1 MFFITAQSLR
11 TVGMNSQEMEI
22 WKITGGMIVVNRIW
36 RYIFIGGALFLFFP
50 IALGC
55 DSKKESATM
64 AGKPVIAP
72 GPGMNEPPVAK
83 STTAQTASPHTANAR
98 TESAEGI
105 AVDVDGEKMTR
116 SQLDQDIQKR
126 MSALKGQVPA
136 EQLENAR
143 TEIRRTAIDEFI
155 ISTLLNKE
163 VSRNKLT
170 ATDKEIAEVMDA
182 MKGQLPAG
190 MTLEEVFKNNK
201 IDASAMREEIGL
213 NIRINKLVAA
223 EVGDKARITDKE
235 VADFYQK
242 NQDQFKQPES
252 VHARH
257 ILVAKTPGDTD
268 KVTAGKKTKAEELQK
283 RLVAGADFADL
294 AAKNSDCPSKKN
306 GGDLGFFARGQ
317 MVKPFED
324 AAFSQQKNAI
334 GPIVETDFGFHIIQ
348 ILEHR
353 SAQIAKLDAE
363 TKKQIRTFLEQ
374 QKKQTAYDRLVKRLK
389 AGANIVIFGT

>member
-1 MFFITAQSLR
+1 
-11 TVGMNSQEMEI
+11 
-22 WKITGGMIVVNRIW
+22 MIVGNRIW
-36 RYIFIGGALFLFFP
+36 RYILIGVALFLFFP
-50 IALGC
+50 LILGC
-55 DSKKESATM
+55 DSKKESTTT

-72 GPGMNEPPVAK
+72 GPGVNEPPAAE
-83 STTAQTASPHTANAR
+83 SAAQTLTASAHTANAK
-98 TESAEGI
+98 TEAATGI
-105 AVDVDGEKMTR
+105 AVEVDGEKMTR

-126 MSALKGQVPA
+126 MASLKGQVPA

-143 TEIRRTAIDEFI
+143 AEVRRTVIDEFI
-155 ISTLLNKE
+155 IRTLLNKE
-163 VSRNKLT
+163 VSRRKLT
-170 ATDKEIAEVMDA
+170 ATEKEMAEVIDA
-182 MKGQLPAG
+182 MKAQLPAG
-190 MTLEEVFKNNK
+190 VTLEEIFKKNK

-213 NIRINKLVAA
+213 NIRINKLVTA
-223 EVGDKARITDKE
+223 EPGGNAKITDKE
-235 VADFYQK
+235 VTDFYQK

-257 ILVAKTPGDTD
+257 ILVAKPPGDTE

-294 AAKNSDCPSKKN
+294 ATKNSDCPSKQN

-334 GPIVETDFGFHIIQ
+334 GPVVETDFGFHIIQ
-348 ILEHR
+348 VLEHR

-363 TKKQIRTFLEQ
+363 TKKQISTFLEQ
-374 QKKQTAYDRLVKRLK
+374 QKKQETYDRLIKRLK
-389 AGANIVIFGT
+389 AGANIVVYGN

>member
-1 MFFITAQSLR
+1 M
-11 TVGMNSQEMEI
+11 
-22 WKITGGMIVVNRIW
+22 VNRIW
-36 RYIFIGGALFLFFP
+36 RYILIGAALFLFFP

-55 DSKKESATM
+55 DSKKESATIV
-64 AGKPVIAP
+64 GKPVIAP
-72 GPGMNEPPVAK
+72 GPSMNQPPVGE
-83 STTAQTASPHTANAR
+83 STMTQTASSRTANAK
-98 TESAEGI
+98 TEAAAGI
-105 AVDVDGEKMTR
+105 AVEVDGEKMTR

-126 MSALKGQVPA
+126 MATLKGQVPA

-143 TEIRRTAIDEFI
+143 AEIRRTVIDEFI
-155 ISTLLNKE
+155 IHTLLTGE
-163 VSRNKLT
+163 VNRSKLT
-170 ATDKEIAEVMDA
+170 ATEKEIAEIIDA
-182 MKGQLPAG
+182 MKAQLPAG
-190 MTLEEVFKNNK
+190 MTLEELFKKNK

-213 NIRINKLVAA
+213 NIRINKLVTA
-223 EVGDKARITDKE
+223 ELVDKAKITDKE

-268 KVTAGKKTKAEELQK
+268 KVTAAKRTKAEELQK

-294 AAKNSDCPSKKN
+294 AAKSSDCPSKQN

-348 ILEHR
+348 VLEHR

-374 QKKQTAYDRLVKRLK
+374 QKKQAAYDALVKRLK
-389 AGANIVIFGT
+389 AGANIVVFGN